1 MKPINLFGMVGAGF
15 SGTWLYNN
23 GGEGAANQIMWL
35 LRSSGLLGGTAGA
48 EKAGSGNESAIIA
61 SLSRQVENL
70 SQAVA
75 MSNRQGSTI
84 VLDRGGSRM
93 PSFSVI
99 LVLGVTGGA
108 YVIYRRGF
116 SLSDIPLVTTRTLG
130 KAIGTVS
137 QAIDS
142 MRANF
147 AESIDTL
154 TGRTE
159 EVKEELGAIH
169 VEVGQVQAGVENLGL
184 SVEEIQRQ
192 IRECNQNLL
201 EAKGQ
206 HDYACR
212 GINLLCNVVAM
223 SLKKSGNSVDNTPL
237 LKEISSFVAI
247 PPASSIAG
255 TPMRTL
261 LTGTSG
267 MLSTYLPSSSPP
279 VSRIPTPTRAP
290 DEPQRAKSTPE
301 EMAESIQALHQLS
314 RSLSGAKQVQP
325 QPQPVD

>member
-15 SGTWLYNN
+15 SGSWLYNN

-35 LRSSGLLGGTAGA
+35 LRSGGLVSGTGSEKGGN
-48 EKAGSGNESAIIA
+48 GSESAIA
-61 SLSRQVENL
+61 AL
-70 SQAVA
+70 SQQLERLSQRVA
-75 MSNRQGSTI
+75 NQSNQGSTI
-84 VLDRGGSRM
+84 VVTGGGGRM
-93 PSFSVI
+93 PSISTV
-99 LVLGVTGGA
+99 LVLSAAGGA
-108 YVIYRRGF
+108 YFIYWRGI

-154 TGRTE
+154 TGRTA
-159 EVKEELGAIH
+159 EVQEELGLIH
-169 VEVGQVQAGVENLGL
+169 AEVGQVQAGVENLGL
-184 SVEEIQRQ
+184 SVEGIQQQ
-192 IRECNQNLL
+192 IRECNHNLL

-237 LKEISSFVAI
+237 LKEISNFVAT
-247 PPASSIAG
+247 PPATTTIASA
-255 TPMRTL
+255 PMRSLIMSTA
-261 LTGTSG
+261 GIRS
-267 MLSTYLPSSSPP
+267 STYLPSSSPP
-279 VSRIPTPTRAP
+279 VSRIPTPTRAA
-290 DEPQRAKSTPE
+290 DEPQRARSTPE
-301 EMAESIQALHQLS
+301 EIADPFQALQELS
-314 RSLSGAKQVQP
+314 RTLSGGKAPQA

>member
-35 LRSSGLLGGTAGA
+35 LRSSGLLSGTAGA

-169 VEVGQVQAGVENLGL
+169 VEVGQVQAGVE
-184 SVEEIQRQ
+184 S
-192 IRECNQNLL
+192 
-201 EAKGQ
+201 
-206 HDYACR
+206 
-212 GINLLCNVVAM
+212 
-223 SLKKSGNSVDNTPL
+223 
-237 LKEISSFVAI
+237 
-247 PPASSIAG
+247 
-255 TPMRTL
+255 
-261 LTGTSG
+261 
-267 MLSTYLPSSSPP
+267 
-279 VSRIPTPTRAP
+279 
-290 DEPQRAKSTPE
+290 
-301 EMAESIQALHQLS
+301 
-314 RSLSGAKQVQP
+314 
-325 QPQPVD
+325 